1 MQTIQHYG
9 FYFASFVIA
18 LGALVA
24 FHEFGHF
31 WVARRAG
38 VKVLKFSIGFGP
50 KLAGRQ
56 SGETEY
62 VVSAIPLGG
71 YVKMLGEDL
80 SDPEVSEEDKGRSF
94 AHAPLLKRIAIVAAG
109 PVFNLLLAYVIFT
122 AWLATGAP
130 LFVPSFADL
139 ASNVE
144 TVVPGSAAEA
154 GGVRSGDRILR
165 IGDKPI
171 ATWQEMTDIIKHSPG
186 APLKIV
192 VERNG
197 RPETLTV
204 TPTPRKEKLADGT
217 EIEIGQMGITKANK
231 AVVKSDNILM
241 APIDGLTAT
250 WGWTKLTVVGIAK
263 MVTREISSDNI
274 GGPLTIAKI
283 SGDAASQGFSNYLF
297 LIAILSI
304 NLGVLNLL
312 PIPILDGGHL
322 LFFAIEAIKRQ
333 PLSIRSRELAQQA
346 GLVLL
351 IGLMLFAFR
360 NDIVNL
366 WLK

>member
-1 MQTIQHYG
+1 MQAIQHYG
-9 FYFASFVIA
+9 FYTLAFVVA

-62 VVSAIPLGG
+62 VISAIPLGG

-80 SDPEVSEEDKGRSF
+80 NDPEVSEDDKKRSF
-94 AHAPLLKRIAIVAAG
+94 AHAPLLKRVAIVAAG

-139 ASNVE
+139 TSNVE
-144 TVVPGSAAEA
+144 TVVPGSPAEA
-154 GGVRSGDRILR
+154 GGMRSGDKIVR

-171 ATWQEMTDIIKHSPG
+171 GTWSEMTDLVKRSPN
-186 APLKIV
+186 APLRIV
-192 VERNG
+192 VERDG
-197 RPETLTV
+197 RTEILTV
-204 TPTPRKEKLADGT
+204 TPAARKEKLADGT
-217 EIEIGQMGITKANK
+217 EIEVGQMGITKANK
-231 AVVKSDNILM
+231 AVFRSESILM
-241 APIDGLTAT
+241 APVEGLEAT
-250 WGWTKLTVVGIAK
+250 WGWIKLTVLGIAK
-263 MVTREISSDNI
+263 MITREISADNI

-322 LFFAIEAIKRQ
+322 AFFAIEAIKRQ
-333 PLSIRSRELAQQA
+333 PLSIRSRELAQQV
-346 GLVLL
+346 GLFLL
-351 IGLMLFAFR
+351 ICLMLFAFR

-366 WLK
+366 WPK

>member
-1 MQTIQHYG
+1 MQAIQHYG
-9 FYFASFVIA
+9 FYTLAFVVA
-18 LGALVA
+18 LGALVS

-31 WVARRAG
+31 WVARRSG

-56 SGETEY
+56 YGETEY
-62 VVSAIPLGG
+62 VISAIPLGG

-80 SDPEVSEEDKGRSF
+80 SDPEVSEEDKKRSF
-94 AHAPLLKRIAIVAAG
+94 AHAPLLKRTLIVAAG

-139 ASNVE
+139 TSSVE
-144 TVVPGSAAEA
+144 SVVPGSPAEA
-154 GGVRSGDRILR
+154 GGVRGGDRIVQ
-165 IGDKPI
+165 IGDKRI
-171 ATWQEMTDIIKHSPG
+171 GTWNEMTDIVKRSPG
-186 APLKIV
+186 APLQIV
-192 VERNG
+192 VERDG
-197 RPETLTV
+197 RSRTLTV

-217 EIEIGQMGITKANK
+217 EIEVGQMGITKANK
-231 AVVKSDNILM
+231 AIIKSDNVFM
-241 APIDGLTAT
+241 APVDGLEAT
-250 WGWTKLTVVGIAK
+250 WGWIELTVVGIAK
-263 MVTREISSDNI
+263 MITREISTDNI

-283 SGDAASQGFSNYLF
+283 SGDAATQGFSNYLF

-322 LFFAIEAIKRQ
+322 AFFAIEAIKRQ
-333 PLSIRSRELAQQA
+333 PLSIRSRELAQQV
-346 GLVLL
+346 GLFLL
-351 IGLMLFAFR
+351 ICLMLFAFR

>member
-1 MQTIQHYG
+1 MQAIQHYG
-9 FYFASFVIA
+9 FYLVSFVVA

-50 KLAGRQ
+50 KLMGRQ

-62 VVSAIPLGG
+62 VISAIPLGG
-71 YVKMLGEDL
+71 YVKMLGEDVN
-80 SDPEVSEEDKGRSF
+80 DPEVSEEDRHRSF
-94 AHAPLLKRIAIVAAG
+94 AHASLLKRTLIVAAG
-109 PVFNLLLAYVIFT
+109 PVFNLVLAYIIFT

-139 ASNVE
+139 TSNVE
-144 TVVPGSAAEA
+144 TVVPGSSAEA
-154 GGVRSGDRILR
+154 GGMRAGDKIVR
-165 IGDKPI
+165 IGDKAI
-171 ATWQEMTDIIKHSPG
+171 GTWSEMTDLVKHSPG
-186 APLKIV
+186 APLQIV
-192 VERNG
+192 VERDG
-197 RPETLTV
+197 RTETLTV
-204 TPTPRKEKLADGT
+204 TPAPRKEKLADGT
-217 EIEIGQMGITKANK
+217 EVTVGQMGITKANK
-231 AVVKSDNILM
+231 AVVRSDHVLM
-241 APIDGLTAT
+241 APIDGLDAT
-250 WGWTKLTVVGIAK
+250 WGWIKLTVVGIAK
-263 MVTREISSDNI
+263 MITREISADNI

-283 SGDAASQGFSNYLF
+283 SGDAATQGISNYLF

-322 LFFAIEAIKRQ
+322 AFFAIEAIKRQ
-333 PLSIRSRELAQQA
+333 PLSIRSRELAQQV
-346 GLVLL
+346 GLFLL
-351 IGLMLFAFR
+351 ICLMLFAFR

>member
-1 MQTIQHYG
+1 MEVIQHYG
-9 FYFASFVIA
+9 FYTLAFVVA

-31 WVARRAG
+31 WVARRCG
-38 VKVLKFSIGFGP
+38 VKVLTFSIGFGP
-50 KLAGRQ
+50 KLMSRRV
-56 SGETEY
+56 GETEY
-62 VVSAIPLGG
+62 ALSAIPLGG

-80 SDPEVSEEDKGRSF
+80 SDPEVSEADKHRSF
-94 AHAPLLKRIAIVAAG
+94 AHASLRKRVAIVAAG
-109 PVFNLLLAYVIFT
+109 PVFNFVLAYFIFT

-139 ASNVE
+139 SSNVE
-144 TVVPGSAAEA
+144 SVVSGSPAES
-154 GGVRSGDRILR
+154 GGVRSGDRIVQ
-165 IGDKPI
+165 IGDKRI
-171 ATWQEMTDIIKHSPG
+171 VTWHEMTDIVKRSPG
-186 APLKIV
+186 SQLQIV
-192 VERNG
+192 VERDG
-197 RPETLTV
+197 RTEHLTV
-204 TPTPRKEKLADGT
+204 TPSSRKETLADGT
-217 EIEIGQMGITKANK
+217 EIEVGQMGITKANK
-231 AVVKSDNILM
+231 AVFTSDSVLM

-250 WGWTKLTVVGIAK
+250 WGWTKLTIVGIAK
-263 MVTREISSDNI
+263 MVTREISADNI

-283 SGDAASQGFSNYLF
+283 SGDAATQGISNYLF

-322 LFFAIEAIKRQ
+322 AFFAIEAIKRS
-333 PLSIRSRELAQQA
+333 PLSIRSRELAQQV

-360 NDIVNL
+360 NDIVNI